1 MYGYES
7 LRKGLELFFEV
18 EVEGQ
23 KMSFVQFVS
32 TANAIK
38 AIVIAEDGTPLIVNL
53 HEMRFV

>member
-1 MYGYES
+1 MES
-7 LRKGLELFFEV
+7 FNEHREEFFEV

-32 TANAIK
+32 TTNAIK